1 VLVMYA
7 GHVVEDLKA
16 SNLHQATHP
25 YTRGLLACLPTI
37 DGPLDP
43 LPTLNRDASWAAA

>member
-1 VLVMYA
+1 
-7 GHVVEDLKA
+7 
-16 SNLHQATHP
+16 P

-43 LPTLNRDASWAAA
+43 LPVLQRDAAWLEARP

>member
-1 VLVMYA
+1 
-7 GHVVEDLKA
+7 VVEDLEA
-16 SNLHQATHP
+16 SKLHEAKHP

-43 LPTLNRDASWAAA
+43 LPTLTREASWAAA